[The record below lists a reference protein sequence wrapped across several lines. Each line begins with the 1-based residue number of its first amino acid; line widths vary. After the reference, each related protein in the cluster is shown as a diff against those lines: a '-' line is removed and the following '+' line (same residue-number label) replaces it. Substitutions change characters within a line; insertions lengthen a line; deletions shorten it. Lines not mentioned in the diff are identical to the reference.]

1 MSSGHEVLREMKQR
15 LRELG
20 DIAEDVAPEVAVAV
34 QDELTKQ
41 IERGVGPD
49 GRPWKLTRD
58 GRKPLRN
65 AAKALTVRVI
75 GSVILTQL
83 TGPEARHHL
92 GAVRGKVRRAILP
105 TRRIPDPM
113 VRAIRRVIEQRFEHT
128 MGVR

>member
-1 MSSGHEVLREMKQR
+1 MSSGPEVLRDIKRR

-20 DIAEDVAPEVAVAV
+20 DIAEDVAPDVAGAV
-34 QDELTKQ
+34 EDELAKQ

-49 GRPWKLTRD
+49 GRAWALTRD

-65 AAKALTVRVI
+65 AASALTVRAIGTVI
-75 GSVILTQL
+75 VTQL
-83 TGPEARHHL
+83 GGPEARHHL

-113 VRAIRRVIEQRFEHT
+113 VRAIRRVIEQRFERT
-128 MGVR
+128 MGMR